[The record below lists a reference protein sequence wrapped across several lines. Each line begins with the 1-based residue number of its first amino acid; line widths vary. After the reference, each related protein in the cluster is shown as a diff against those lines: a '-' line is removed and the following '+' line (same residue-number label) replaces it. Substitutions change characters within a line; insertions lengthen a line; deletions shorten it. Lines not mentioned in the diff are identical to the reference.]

1 MSEARGTSLAPMIL
15 GIIGGVLGIPSALCS
30 SLCAGIMAGAVVE
43 TGGSGGFY
51 SVLSY
56 LFLIAPIVGLVAG
69 ILAKRTPKKAGI
81 AMIICAII
89 YGLNVF
95 TGNILG
101 LVVFILFLLGGILS
115 LIQKTEVVES

>member
-69 ILAKRTPKKAGI
+69 ILAKRTPKKARFSPRE
-81 AMIICAII
+81 
-89 YGLNVF
+89 VSH
-95 TGNILG
+95 LG
-101 LVVFILFLLGGILS
+101 YFSSIS
-115 LIQKTEVVES
+115 SNSKSHS

>member
-56 LFLIAPIVGLVAG
+56 LFLIAPIVGLVAE
-69 ILAKRTPKKAGI
+69 
-81 AMIICAII
+81 
-89 YGLNVF
+89 Y
-95 TGNILG
+95 
-101 LVVFILFLLGGILS
+101 
-115 LIQKTEVVES
+115 